1 MARPVPADLEDAL
14 AANRAARDRFWAMPA
29 EQKDAWVAW
38 VERGRMPGSRRRRI
52 GEAVRRL
59 DGTVQTRRTA
69 VATEPAAVALPRDDW
84 WTWVLGLAL
93 LAGLA
98 AFLVWLTVYRH
109 HNSSAAPAAVVVSS
123 KSTVP
128 KVVGIRYQSAQF
140 QLQQKK
146 LGSTLVRRAAKR
158 PKGIVVAQTPNAG
171 KSVPQGTKVAL
182 VVSNGPPGVAM
193 PDVTGLAAADAV
205 RALQARGLQPK
216 LQQVA
221 SSQAPGTVVGQ
232 APKAGKRAKRG
243 TAVTL
248 QVAKGR
254 SSVAVPD
261 VTGSS
266 QQQAVAALEQA
277 GFKATVAQVPSS
289 QSAGTVVAQHPAAGQ
304 KLAQGSSV
312 RLNVAK
318 SQAAPAPAPTTTQ
331 ARQTTTATTTA
342 TTTSGPPSH
351 GNDYTGMRLEQAVQ
365 KIVQGRQQ
373 VIVQYV
379 TSSQPAGTVVG
390 NSTAGSRE
398 RLQVSAGPHPQ
409 QATSIPDVM
418 GEDASSAQSDLQGA
432 GFSVVVAQWP
442 ISDPTNDGNVV
453 YETPSGGGQAPHS
466 SAVVIYVGS
475 SS

>member
-38 VERGRMPGSRRRRI
+38 VERSRMPGSRRRRI

-59 DGTVQTRRTA
+59 GGTAPTRRTA
-69 VATEPAAVALPRDDW
+69 VATEPAAVAVPRDDW

-93 LAGLA
+93 LAALA
-98 AFLVWLTVYRH
+98 AFLVWLTVYRNH
-109 HNSSAAPAAVVVSS
+109 KPSAAPAAVVVSA

-128 KVVGIRYQSAQF
+128 KVVGIRYQAAQF
-140 QLQQKK
+140 QLSQRK
-146 LGSTLVRRAAKR
+146 LGSTLVRKAAKR
-158 PKGIVVAQTPNAG
+158 PKGIVVAQTPKAG
-171 KSVPQGTKVAL
+171 RSVQQGTKVEL

-221 SSQAPGTVVGQ
+221 SSQPPGTVIEQ
-232 APKAGKRAKRG
+232 SPAAGKRAKRG

-254 SSVAVPD
+254 AAVAVPD
-261 VTGSS
+261 VTGQS
-266 QQQAVAALEQA
+266 QQQATAALQQA
-277 GFKATVAQVPSS
+277 GLKATVVHVPSS
-289 QSAGTVVAQHPAAGQ
+289 QSAGTVVAQNPAAGQ
-304 KLAQGSSV
+304 KLAQGGSV

-318 SQAAPAPAPTTTQ
+318 AEPQQTAPATTTAAQ
-331 ARQTTTATTTA
+331 QQTTTAQQ
-342 TTTSGPPSH
+342 TTTSGAPAH
-351 GNDYTGMRLEQAVQ
+351 GNDYTGMRLSQAVQ
-365 KIVQGRQQ
+365 QIVQGRQQ
-373 VIVQYV
+373 VIVEYV
-379 TSSQPAGTVVG
+379 SSSQKPGTVVA

-398 RLQVSAGPHPQ
+398 RLQVSAGPQPKP
-409 QATSIPDVM
+409 ATDVPDVT
-418 GEDASSAQSDLQGA
+418 GEDASSAQSDLKSA
-432 GFSVVVAQWP
+432 GLSVLVVQWP
-442 ISDPTNDGNVV
+442 IGDPTNDGNVV
-453 YETPSGGGQAPHS
+453 YETPAGGQQAPQGQTI
-466 SAVVIYVGS
+466 VIYVGS